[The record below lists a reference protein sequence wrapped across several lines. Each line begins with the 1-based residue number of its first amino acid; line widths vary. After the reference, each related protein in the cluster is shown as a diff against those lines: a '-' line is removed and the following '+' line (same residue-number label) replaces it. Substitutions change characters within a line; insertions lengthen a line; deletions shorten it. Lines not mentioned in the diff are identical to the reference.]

1 MFVNEIAQRT
11 QIPAHVVR
19 YYTRIGL
26 LKPSRHVENGY
37 KVFSKQDVKRLK
49 FIRKAKALGFTLN
62 DIERIIEEAN
72 HGKTP
77 CSLVRVTL
85 EQRIKEN
92 RRKLEELMTLQHQ
105 MEKTQALWR
114 NMPDG
119 SMPNGDMVCYLI
131 ESTEIELKEA

>member
-1 MFVNEIAQRT
+1 MFVNEIAQQT

-26 LKPSRHVENGY
+26 LKPGRHVENGY
-37 KVFSKQDVKRLK
+37 KVFGERDIKRLR

-62 DIERIIEEAN
+62 DIERILDEAS

-77 CSLVRVTL
+77 CPLVRVTL

-92 RRKLEELMTLQHQ
+92 RRKLEEMMTLQHQ
-105 MEKTQALWR
+105 MEKTLALWK
-114 NMPDG
+114 NMPDA
-119 SMPNGDMVCYLI
+119 MPHGDTICHLI
-131 ESTEIELKEA
+131 ESTKVEL